1 MEGRMLP
8 YGREEWRTNDLEEDW
23 RKSDTGS

>member
-1 MEGRMLP
+1 MEGRMLD
-8 YGREEWRTNDLEEDW
+8 GREEWRTNVLEEDW